1 MTTKTKRKSVTTP
14 PPFALINLNPIFGP
28 PMAYAELA
36 GALAGQEENPAVRAM
51 MQVLC
56 FELQLARGHEE
67 MPAVQPGER
76 DYGAG
81 AASSVN
87 SGIRNLTLLVTRK
100 FEAGELGALRA
111 QFGAQKSEAS
121 NPEAGGQIS

>member
-1 MTTKTKRKSVTTP
+1 MPMKKSTLAP
-14 PPFALINLNPIFGP
+14 PPFALINLNPLFGP
-28 PMAYAELA
+28 PMTFADLA
-36 GALAGQEENPAVRAM
+36 MALAGQEGNPAVRAM

-100 FEAGELGALRA
+100 FDAGELGALRQ
-111 QFGAQKSEAS
+111 QFTPQKSDAS
-121 NPEAGGQIS
+121 GQNPETD